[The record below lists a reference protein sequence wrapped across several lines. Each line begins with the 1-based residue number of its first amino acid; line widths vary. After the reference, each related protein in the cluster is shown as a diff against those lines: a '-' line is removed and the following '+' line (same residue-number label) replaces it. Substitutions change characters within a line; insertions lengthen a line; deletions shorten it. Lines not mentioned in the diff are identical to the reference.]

1 MAFEPLAA
9 NYEQRVRE
17 SYDRQAFM
25 SHIGAQLTAVAP
37 GYCEIRLPH
46 DAQLTQQHGFI
57 HGGALATIADAA
69 AGYAAFSLMPSDA
82 APLTVEYKLNIL
94 RPGRGTA
101 MLAKATVIKPGRT
114 LNVVQADVFGVD
126 ETGGETLCVT
136 SLQTLMTMT
145 GWDDAQ
151 TRA

>member
-1 MAFEPLAA
+1 MAFEPLAS
-9 NYEQRVRE
+9 NFEQRVRD
-17 SYDRQAFM
+17 SFARQEFM
-25 SHIGAQLTAVAP
+25 SFIGAELTDVAP
-37 GYCEIRLPH
+37 GYCEVRLPH
-46 DAQLTQQHGFI
+46 RPHLTQQHGFI
-57 HGGALATIADAA
+57 HGGALATLADTA

-94 RPGRGTA
+94 RPGRGAA
-101 MLAKATVIKPGRT
+101 MLAKAKVIKPGRT

-145 GWDDAQ
+145 GWDDGQ
-151 TRA
+151 QRA

>member
-9 NYEQRVRE
+9 NYEQRVRD

-25 SHIGAQLTAVAP
+25 SLIGAQLTAVAP

-46 DAQLTQQHGFI
+46 SAQLTQQHGFI